1 MNKQVNKLIYVLG
14 EMIDVFEKLLLV
26 ASEKKKQMIL
36 SDLNNLERTVEDEG
50 KLVDYL
56 MDLEKNSNSILNEI
70 NQVFFK
76 TNSMVLGKLV
86 KLSKN
91 NEIDEAGGLEK
102 TYARLID
109 VTAKLKDVNEKNQ
122 NLARF
127 SLGMVRDTAKLICK
141 ESNVGTTYKR
151 SGAFESAG
159 SLLSLVD
166 MQA

>member
-1 MNKQVNKLIYVLG
+1 MNNQVNKLINVLC

-26 ASEKKKQMIL
+26 ASEKKKQMVL
-36 SDLNNLERTVEDEG
+36 FDLNNLERTVEDEG

-56 MDLEKNSNSILNEI
+56 MVLEKNSNSILSEI

-76 TNSMVLGKLV
+76 TNSMVLKKLV
-86 KLSKN
+86 ELSKN
-91 NEIDEAGGLEK
+91 NAFDEAEDLEK
-102 TYARLID
+102 TYEKLID

-122 NLARF
+122 NLASF
-127 SLGMVRDTAKLICK
+127 SLGMVRDTVKLICK
-141 ESNVGTTYKR
+141 ESKVGTTYKR
-151 SGAFESAG
+151 SGAFESAE